1 MINKIVLILV
11 FVASFVIMEASAG
24 ADIYHLTVKA
34 EPNIIFITGG
44 GDYNAGQIVKLD
56 AAPTS
61 WQDYIFVGWKVDGR
75 WSLENPPSIRMD
87 RAHTAVAIYEK
98 TGLVGGGVVVD
109 TIPRVTDI
117 SVDGRIYLVSELPLK
132 FSWTV
137 NSNHVIDIPEFVKVD
152 PNTRYRFDSW
162 KDQNLDA
169 LRTVSIEKDSDEF
182 IVLFKKQHLLKS
194 ISSVGDIEGAGW
206 HDKNSEVSFS
216 IDSRIVY
223 SELNDDV
230 RYVFDSWSGGDYPND
245 LENYIDLTGP
255 VTLKANWK
263 EQFKLKL
270 SSNIPDYDIAGSGWN
285 VNGKKVVLVAEMD
298 LKSPKSD
305 INYVF
310 KRWVSAGANPIII
323 PNAHSPT
330 TSIIMDN
337 YYEIEA
343 QYGKSYRVN
352 VWTPF
357 SSPSGGGF
365 HEEGKVAEIQMKQ
378 TTVLIED
385 KKIRKIFTG
394 WNPGTA
400 NTMDFNGA
408 ADLDPEGKPI
418 GKQNLLIFV
427 DKPVNVT
434 AKWKTQYF
442 LDLQTDDGKITGGGW
457 YDVGKIARIS
467 ATNPPIESLWVT
479 NVFDR
484 WVGDMEAKKMKET
497 VIMNAPKTI
506 IAEWREDKMP
516 GIYNSLILAGIV
528 SGGVLVYSKTHKSIS
543 FSRKHVKEL
552 IDESKPFEKFF
563 NLRKRKS
570 DEDQHPSFY
579 QKPKKK
585 KQVINWLMGRSE

>member
-1 MINKIVLILV
+1 LINKIVLILV

-24 ADIYHLTVKA
+24 TSVYHLTVKA

-44 GDYNAGQIVKLD
+44 GDYNAGQVVKLD
-56 AAPTS
+56 AAPSS
-61 WQDYIFVGWKVDGR
+61 WQDYSFVGWKVDGR

-87 RAHTAVAIYEK
+87 RPHTAVAVYEK
-98 TGLVGGGVVVD
+98 TGLIGGGVVVD
-109 TIPRVTDI
+109 TIPRITDI
-117 SVDGRIYLVSELPLK
+117 SVDGIIYLVSELPLK
-132 FSWTV
+132 FSWTI
-137 NSNHVIDIPEFVKVD
+137 NSNHIIDIPEFVKQD

-162 KDQNLDA
+162 KDQNKDA
-169 LRTVSIEKDSDEF
+169 LRTVSIEQGTDEF
-182 IVLFKKQHLLKS
+182 IVLYKKQYLLKS
-194 ISSVGDIEGAGW
+194 ISSVGNIQGTGW
-206 HDKNSEVSFS
+206 HDKDSEVSFS
-216 IDSRIVY
+216 IDSRVVISEY
-223 SELNDDV
+223 SDDV

-263 EQFKLKL
+263 QQFILKL
-270 SSNIPDYDIAGSGWN
+270 SSNIPDYDVAGSGWK
-285 VNGKKVVLVAEMD
+285 VNGKNVVLVAEKE
-298 LKSPKSD
+298 LQSSKSD

-310 KRWVSAGANPIII
+310 KRWVSIGPNPIII

-330 TSIIMDN
+330 TSITLDN
-337 YYEIEA
+337 SYEIAA

-378 TTVLIED
+378 TTIMIEPN
-385 KKIRKIFTG
+385 KIRKVFTG

-400 NTMDFNGA
+400 KTMNFNGA

-434 AKWKTQYF
+434 AKWKTQYY
-442 LDLQTDDGKITGGGW
+442 LDLQTEESKVTGAGW

-467 ATNPPIESLWVT
+467 VKNPPVESLWTV
-479 NVFDR
+479 NVFDG
-484 WVGDMEAKKMKET
+484 WVGDIEANKMKEI

-516 GIYNSLILAGIV
+516 GLYNSLILAGIV
-528 SGGVLVYSKTHKSIS
+528 SGGVLIYSKTHKS
-543 FSRKHVKEL
+543 FSLGRKHVKEL

-563 NLRKRKS
+563 NLRKPKS
-570 DEDQHPSFY
+570 DKDQHPSFY

-585 KQVINWLMGRSE
+585 KAVMNWLMGRE